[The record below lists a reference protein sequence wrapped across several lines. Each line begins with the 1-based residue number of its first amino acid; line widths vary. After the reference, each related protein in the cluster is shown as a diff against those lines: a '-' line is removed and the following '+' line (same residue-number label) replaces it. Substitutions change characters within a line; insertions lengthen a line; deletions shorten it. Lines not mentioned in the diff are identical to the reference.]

1 MTTSLNNNNYLIDSK
16 NRSLSAT
23 NSLNDC
29 ETDDC
34 QPSLLEDNIGKDKL
48 HALETNR
55 NMTSSSS
62 ASSPNVDSKKNVEA
76 SSVNKNIARIE
87 CAHKTIGYLSDN
99 EEEEEIEEEG
109 DEENSQQDRREA
121 YEHDKDTQSDDSI
134 ELDNNRNDYVSSR
147 KESRFRL
154 GQIENRTN
162 NTSVNNK
169 EVNRRSQANGSIKNS
184 DSVC

>member
-1 MTTSLNNNNYLIDSK
+1 MLTLAST
-16 NRSLSAT
+16 
-23 NSLNDC
+23 
-29 ETDDC
+29 
-34 QPSLLEDNIGKDKL
+34 
-48 HALETNR
+48 
-55 NMTSSSS
+55 
-62 ASSPNVDSKKNVEA
+62 SSPNIDSKKNDET

-87 CAHKTIGYLSDN
+87 CYHKTIGYLSDN
-99 EEEEEIEEEG
+99 EEEEEEIEEEG
-109 DEENSQQDRREA
+109 DEENSQQDRRET

-147 KESRFRL
+147 KERNSTGFHL

-169 EVNRRSQANGSIKNS
+169 EVNRRSQANGLIKNS